1 MQDEA
6 TRTVS
11 AEPNASNG
19 RPKKKQREE
28 AADLAWMREKKEKDP
43 GAAKSERFPAL
54 ALSRSGSKGIS
65 HPRHTDNPTNRLR
78 CAAQDPRVSSRNNTP
93 RRSVLATICNVLA

>member
-1 MQDEA
+1 MQMVA
-6 TRTVS
+6 MGTMFPAGRANAKT

-19 RPKKKQREE
+19 RPKKKQREK
-28 AADLAWMREKKEKDP
+28 AADLARLREKNEKDP

-65 HPRHTDNPTNRLR
+65 HPRHTDNLNRQIAM
-78 CAAQDPRVSSRNNTP
+78 CSAGPPR
-93 RRSVLATICNVLA
+93 